1 MEGGGSS
8 PNPFRDFKGR
18 LVRVVFRD
26 GGEIQAKKGHLVS
39 AEGDFITLRT
49 LVRTYVIRVSEVLK
63 LQDAGRGEP

>member
-1 MEGGGSS
+1 MEGGGPT
-8 PNPFRDFKGR
+8 PNPFKAFEGR

-26 GGEIQAKKGHLVS
+26 GGEIQAKKGRLVF